1 MPSQFDEC
9 AVLESTGRVCMSA
22 NDEYKVDVYLPVLE
36 SFLREL
42 HEHFSTRNVKI
53 MKATQACSPQSKDF
67 LDSDSLLPLRIVV
80 LDHSFLTM

>member
-1 MPSQFDEC
+1 MIMHSKNLNFRTYLSPVFSPNIIQDMPSQFDEC

-22 NDEYKVDVYLPVLE
+22 NDEYKADVYLPVLE

-53 MKATQACSPQSKDF
+53 
-67 LDSDSLLPLRIVV
+67 I
-80 LDHSFLTM
+80 